1 MQDLYRLK
9 EDAVPFFKESIA
21 TRIERLSVW
30 EDLNVDIKA
39 LEVVSHPYLTFGHS
53 NRKRNS
59 SSLSGWSPEEG
70 THFHFTII
78 FPSTKYKEHDEFTNG
93 KMTRELMN
101 KIQSCISNFQTQL
114 SPVKED

>member
-21 TRIERLSVW
+21 TQIHTLSVW
-30 EDLNVDIKA
+30 EDLKVDAKA
-39 LEVVSHPYLTFGHS
+39 LEVVSHPYLTYGH
-53 NRKRNS
+53 NNHEANS
-59 SSLSGWSPEEG
+59 SSLSGWSRENG
-70 THFHFTII
+70 SHFHFTIF

-101 KIQSCISNFQTQL
+101 KIQNCISNFQIQI
-114 SPVKED
+114 SPVK